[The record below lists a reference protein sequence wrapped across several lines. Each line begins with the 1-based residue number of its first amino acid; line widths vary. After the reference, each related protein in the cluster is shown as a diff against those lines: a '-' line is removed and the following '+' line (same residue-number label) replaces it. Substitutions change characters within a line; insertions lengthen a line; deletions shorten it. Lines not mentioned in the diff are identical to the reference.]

1 MNFWEKLPKSKLS
14 SSKSYDTLKAAVLDE
29 LVIAMLGFF
38 SYLAGMFKPFLTAYQ
53 TDHPVIP
60 FLYGDLFKLLKSM
73 FSIII
78 KPDIINKCETALK
91 LKEIDLYSS
100 ANHLVAKEI
109 DIGFVALT
117 HIQELRR
124 RDEVSKTYVLPFK
137 KKV

>member
-1 MNFWEKLPKSKLS
+1 MNFWEKLPKSKLP
-14 SSKSYDTLKAAVLDE
+14 SSKSYDTLKTAVLDE
-29 LVIAMLGFF
+29 LVIAILGFF

-53 TDHPVIP
+53 TDHPVIS
-60 FLYGDLFKLLKSM
+60 FLYGDLFKLVKNI

-78 KPDIINKCETALK
+78 KPDINKCETALK

-117 HIQELRR
+117 HIQN
-124 RDEVSKTYVLPFK
+124 
-137 KKV
+137 